1 MNKRDYYE
9 VLGLGKQ
16 AGADEIKSAY
26 RKLALQYH
34 PDRNP
39 DNKEAEEKFKE
50 ATEAFEVL
58 SDDNK
63 RARYDRFGHEGMKS
77 GQDFHSYQNM
87 NDVFSVFN
95 QFFGGGGGGSIFDE
109 FFGGGQQRRSQ
120 SMGQPGQDMRVR
132 LQLTLEEIAMG
143 VSKTLKF
150 KKFSTCDSCA
160 GSGAK
165 GASGYATCTA
175 CNGAGEVRQISRS
188 MFGQFVN
195 IAPCANC
202 SGSGKI
208 IKEICGDCS
217 GEGRLVGETTETV
230 DIPAGVSEGN
240 YIPLRGR
247 GNAGKRGGQAGD
259 VLIEIEE
266 KEHPHFIREQDDIL
280 FELVVSYPE
289 AALGAKVQ
297 VPTLYGFEEIHVKAG
312 TQPGTIITLKEKGI
326 KHLQSGGRGHQ
337 HVQVNVYVPTQRSSD
352 EKKILK
358 ELSQSDHVN
367 PERVYDDERSSQG
380 TSSAFFDK
388 MKGAFSG

>member
-1 MNKRDYYE
+1 MSKRDYYE

-16 AGADEIKSAY
+16 AGADEIKSSY

-39 DNKEAEEKFKE
+39 ENKEAEEKFKE

-63 RARYDRFGHEGMKS
+63 RARYDRYGHDGMKS

-95 QFFGGGGGGSIFDE
+95 QFFGGGGGNSIFDE

-120 SMGQPGQDMRVR
+120 SMGQSGQDMRVR
-132 LQLTLEEIAMG
+132 MQLTLEEIAMG
-143 VSKTLKF
+143 VSKTF
-150 KKFSTCDSCA
+150 KIKKYCTCDSCSGTGTKG
-160 GSGAK
+160 GSG
-165 GASGYATCTA
+165 YTTCTA

-208 IKEICGDCS
+208 IKEMCATCS
-217 GEGRLVGETTETV
+217 GEGRITGETTESV

-259 VLIEIEE
+259 VLIVIEE

-297 VPTLYGFEEIHVKAG
+297 VPTLYGMEEIQVKAG
-312 TQPGTIITLKEKGI
+312 TQPGTVITLKEKGI
-326 KHLQSGGRGHQ
+326 KHLQAGGRGHQ
-337 HVQVNVYVPTQRSSD
+337 HVHVNVHVPTSLSSD

-358 ELSQSDHVN
+358 ELAQSEHVN
-367 PERVYDDERSSQG
+367 PERTYGDERSG
-380 TSSAFFDK
+380 HGSSAFFER

>member
-1 MNKRDYYE
+1 MSKRDYYE
-9 VLGLGKQ
+9 VLGLSKQ
-16 AGADEIKSAY
+16 AGADEIKSSY

-63 RARYDRFGHEGMKS
+63 RARYDRYGHDGMKS

-95 QFFGGGGGGSIFDE
+95 QFFGGGGGNSIFDE

-132 LQLTLEEIAMG
+132 MQLTLEEIAMG
-143 VSKTLKF
+143 VSKTLKI
-150 KKFSTCDSCA
+150 KKYCTCDSCS
-160 GSGAK
+160 GTGAK
-165 GASGYATCTA
+165 GGSGYITCTA

-208 IKEICGDCS
+208 IKDMCGTCS
-217 GEGRLVGETTETV
+217 GEGRITGETTETV

-259 VLIEIEE
+259 VLILIEE
-266 KEHPHFIREQDDIL
+266 KDHPHFIREQDDIL

-297 VPTLYGFEEIHVKAG
+297 VPTLYGVEEIQVKAG
-312 TQPGTIITLKEKGI
+312 TQPGTVITLKEKGI
-326 KHLQSGGRGHQ
+326 KHLQAGGRGHQ
-337 HVQVNVYVPTQRSSD
+337 HVHVNVHVPTSLSSE

-358 ELSQSDHVN
+358 ELAQSEHIN
-367 PERVYDDERSSQG
+367 PERTYGDEHSRHG
-380 TSSAFFDK
+380 SSAFFER

>member
-63 RARYDRFGHEGMKS
+63 RARYDRFGHDGMKS

-132 LQLTLEEIAMG
+132 MQLTLEEIAMG

-150 KKFSTCDSCA
+150 KKYSTCDACS

-165 GASGYATCTA
+165 GASGYSTCTA

-208 IKEICGDCS
+208 IKDICGDCS
-217 GEGRLVGETTETV
+217 GEGRIVGETTETV
-230 DIPAGVSEGN
+230 EIPAGVSEGN

-266 KEHPHFIREQDDIL
+266 KEHPHFIREENDIL

-289 AALGAKVQ
+289 AALGAKVN
-297 VPTLYGFEEIHVKAG
+297 VPTLYGSEEIHIKAG
-312 TQPGTIITLKEKGI
+312 TQPGTVITLKEKGI
-326 KHLQSGGRGHQ
+326 KHLQRSGRGHQ
-337 HVQVNVYVPTQRSSD
+337 HVHVNVFVPTQLSGD
-352 EKKILK
+352 EKKTLK
-358 ELSQSDHVN
+358 ELGELDHINPDRSLSNEGSDQ
-367 PERVYDDERSSQG
+367 R

>member
-1 MNKRDYYE
+1 
-9 VLGLGKQ
+9 
-16 AGADEIKSAY
+16 
-26 RKLALQYH
+26 
-34 PDRNP
+34 
-39 DNKEAEEKFKE
+39 
-50 ATEAFEVL
+50 
-58 SDDNK
+58 
-63 RARYDRFGHEGMKS
+63 
-77 GQDFHSYQNM
+77 M

-95 QFFGGGGGGSIFDE
+95 QFFGGGGGNSIFDE

-132 LQLTLEEIAMG
+132 MQLTLEEIAMG
-143 VSKTLKF
+143 VSKTLKI
-150 KKFSTCDSCA
+150 KKYCTCDSCS
-160 GSGAK
+160 GTGAK
-165 GASGYATCTA
+165 GGSGYITCTA

-208 IKEICGDCS
+208 IKDMCGTCS
-217 GEGRLVGETTETV
+217 GEGRITGETTETV

-259 VLIEIEE
+259 VLIVIEE
-266 KEHPHFIREQDDIL
+266 KDHPHFIREQDDIL

-297 VPTLYGFEEIHVKAG
+297 VPTLYGVEEIQVKAG
-312 TQPGTIITLKEKGI
+312 TQPGTVITLKEKGI
-326 KHLQSGGRGHQ
+326 KHLQAGGRGHQ
-337 HVQVNVYVPTQRSSD
+337 HVHVNVHVPTSLSSE

-358 ELSQSDHVN
+358 ELAQSEHIN
-367 PERVYDDERSSQG
+367 PERTYGDEHSRHG
-380 TSSAFFDK
+380 SSAFFER

>member
-1 MNKRDYYE
+1 MSKRDYYE
-9 VLGLGKQ
+9 VLGLSKQ
-16 AGADEIKSAY
+16 AGADEIKSSY

-63 RARYDRFGHEGMKS
+63 RARYDRYGHDGMKS

-95 QFFGGGGGGSIFDE
+95 QFFGGGGGGNSIFDE

-132 LQLTLEEIAMG
+132 MQLTLEEIAMG
-143 VSKTLKF
+143 VSKTLKI
-150 KKFSTCDSCA
+150 KKYCTCDSCS
-160 GSGAK
+160 GTGAK
-165 GASGYATCTA
+165 GGSGYITCTA

-208 IKEICGDCS
+208 IKDMCGTCS
-217 GEGRLVGETTETV
+217 GEGRITGETTETV

-259 VLIEIEE
+259 VLIVIEE
-266 KEHPHFIREQDDIL
+266 KDHPHFIREQDDIL

-297 VPTLYGFEEIHVKAG
+297 VPTLYGVEEIQVKAG
-312 TQPGTIITLKEKGI
+312 TQPGTVITLKEKGI
-326 KHLQSGGRGHQ
+326 KHLQAGGRGHQ
-337 HVQVNVYVPTQRSSD
+337 HVHVNVHVPTSLSSE

-358 ELSQSDHVN
+358 ELAQSEHIN
-367 PERVYDDERSSQG
+367 PERTYGDEHSRHG
-380 TSSAFFDK
+380 SSAFFER

>member
-1 MNKRDYYE
+1 MSKRDYYE
-9 VLGLGKQ
+9 VLGLSKQ
-16 AGADEIKSAY
+16 AGADEIKSSY

-63 RARYDRFGHEGMKS
+63 RARYDRYGHDGMKS

-95 QFFGGGGGGSIFDE
+95 QFFGGGGGGSSIFDE

-132 LQLTLEEIAMG
+132 MQLTLEEIAMG
-143 VSKTLKF
+143 VSKTLKI
-150 KKFSTCDSCA
+150 KKYCTCDSCS
-160 GSGAK
+160 GTGAK
-165 GASGYATCTA
+165 GGSGYITCTA

-208 IKEICGDCS
+208 IKDMCGTCS
-217 GEGRLVGETTETV
+217 GEGRITGETTETV

-259 VLIEIEE
+259 VLILIEE
-266 KEHPHFIREQDDIL
+266 KDHPHFIREQDDIL

-297 VPTLYGFEEIHVKAG
+297 VPTLYGVEEIQVKAG
-312 TQPGTIITLKEKGI
+312 TQPGTVITLKEKGI
-326 KHLQSGGRGHQ
+326 KHLQAGGRGHQ
-337 HVQVNVYVPTQRSSD
+337 HVHVNVHVPTSLSSE

-358 ELSQSDHVN
+358 ELAQSEHIN
-367 PERVYDDERSSQG
+367 PERTYGDEHSRHG
-380 TSSAFFDK
+380 SSAFFER

>member
-9 VLGLGKQ
+9 VLGLSKQ
-16 AGADEIKSAY
+16 AGADEIKSSY

-63 RARYDRFGHEGMKS
+63 RARYDRYGHDGMKS

-95 QFFGGGGGGSIFDE
+95 QFFGGGGGNSIFDE

-132 LQLTLEEIAMG
+132 MQLTLEEIAMG
-143 VSKTLKF
+143 VSKTLKI
-150 KKFSTCDSCA
+150 KKYCTCDSCS
-160 GSGAK
+160 GTGAK
-165 GASGYATCTA
+165 GGSGYITCTA

-208 IKEICGDCS
+208 IKDMCGTCS
-217 GEGRLVGETTETV
+217 GEGRITGETTETV

-259 VLIEIEE
+259 VLIVIEE
-266 KEHPHFIREQDDIL
+266 KDHPHFIREQDDIL

-297 VPTLYGFEEIHVKAG
+297 VPTLYGVEEIQVKAG
-312 TQPGTIITLKEKGI
+312 TQPGTVITLKEKGI
-326 KHLQSGGRGHQ
+326 KHLQAGGRGHQ
-337 HVQVNVYVPTQRSSD
+337 HVHVNVHVPTSLSSE

-358 ELSQSDHVN
+358 ELAQSEHIN
-367 PERVYDDERSSQG
+367 PERTYGDEHSRHG
-380 TSSAFFDK
+380 SSAFFER

>member
-1 MNKRDYYE
+1 MSKRDYYE

-39 DNKEAEEKFKE
+39 DNKEAEDKFKE

-95 QFFGGGGGGSIFDE
+95 QFFGGGGGNSIFDE
-109 FFGGGQQRRSQ
+109 FFGGGQQRRSP

-132 LQLTLEEIAMG
+132 MQLTLEEIATG
-143 VSKTLKF
+143 VSKTLKI
-150 KKFSTCDSCA
+150 KKYCTCESCA
-160 GSGAK
+160 GTGAK
-165 GASGYATCTA
+165 GGSGHATCSA

-202 SGSGKI
+202 SGTGKI
-208 IKEICGDCS
+208 IKELCSDCN
-217 GEGRLVGETTETV
+217 GEGRTAGESTETV

-240 YIPLRGR
+240 YIPLRGK
-247 GNAGKRGGQAGD
+247 GNAGMRGGQAGD
-259 VLIEIEE
+259 VLIMIEE
-266 KEHPHFIREQDDIL
+266 KEHQHFIREQDDIL
-280 FELVVSYPE
+280 FELVVSFPE
-289 AALGAKVQ
+289 AALGAKVE
-297 VPTLYGFEEIHVKAG
+297 VPTLYGFEDVTIKPG
-312 TQPGTIITLKEKGI
+312 TQPGTVITLKEKGI
-326 KHLQSGGRGHQ
+326 KHLQASGRGHQ
-337 HVQVNVYVPTQRSSD
+337 HVHVNVHVPTSLTSD
-352 EKKILK
+352 EKSLLK
-358 ELSQSDHVN
+358 TLAEFEHVN
-367 PERVYDDERSSQG
+367 PHRIHGQEHSAKR

>member
-1 MNKRDYYE
+1 MSKRDYYE
-9 VLGLGKQ
+9 VLGLSKQ
-16 AGADEIKSAY
+16 AGADEIKSSY

-63 RARYDRFGHEGMKS
+63 RARYDRYGHDGMKS

-95 QFFGGGGGGSIFDE
+95 QFFGGGGGNSIFDE

-132 LQLTLEEIAMG
+132 MQLTLEEIAMG
-143 VSKTLKF
+143 VSKTLKI
-150 KKFSTCDSCA
+150 KKYCTCDSCS
-160 GSGAK
+160 GTGAK
-165 GASGYATCTA
+165 GGSGYITCTA

-208 IKEICGDCS
+208 IKDMCGTCS
-217 GEGRLVGETTETV
+217 GEGRITGETTETV

-259 VLIEIEE
+259 VLIVIEE
-266 KEHPHFIREQDDIL
+266 KDHPHFIREQDDIL

-297 VPTLYGFEEIHVKAG
+297 VPTLYGVEEIQVKAG
-312 TQPGTIITLKEKGI
+312 TQPGTVITLKEKGI
-326 KHLQSGGRGHQ
+326 KHLQAGGRGHQ
-337 HVQVNVYVPTQRSSD
+337 HVHVNVHVPTSLSSE

-358 ELSQSDHVN
+358 ELAQSEHIN
-367 PERVYDDERSSQG
+367 PERTYGDEHSRHG
-380 TSSAFFDK
+380 SSALFER

>member
-1 MNKRDYYE
+1 MSKRDYYE
-9 VLGLGKQ
+9 VLGLSKQ
-16 AGADEIKSAY
+16 AGADEIKSSY

-63 RARYDRFGHEGMKS
+63 RARYDRYGHDGMKS

-95 QFFGGGGGGSIFDE
+95 QFFGGGGGNSIFDE

-132 LQLTLEEIAMG
+132 MQLTLEEIAMG
-143 VSKTLKF
+143 VSKTLKI
-150 KKFSTCDSCA
+150 KKYCTCDSCS
-160 GSGAK
+160 GTGAK
-165 GASGYATCTA
+165 GGSGYITCTA

-208 IKEICGDCS
+208 IKDMCGTCS
-217 GEGRLVGETTETV
+217 GEGRITGETTETV

-259 VLIEIEE
+259 VLIVIEE
-266 KEHPHFIREQDDIL
+266 KDHPHFIREQDDIL

-297 VPTLYGFEEIHVKAG
+297 VPTLYGVEEIQVKAG
-312 TQPGTIITLKEKGI
+312 TQPGTVITLKEKGI
-326 KHLQSGGRGHQ
+326 KHLQAGGRGHQ
-337 HVQVNVYVPTQRSSD
+337 HVHVNVHVPTSLSSE

-358 ELSQSDHVN
+358 ELAQSEHIN
-367 PERVYDDERSSQG
+367 PERTYGDEHSRHG
-380 TSSAFFDK
+380 SSAFFER